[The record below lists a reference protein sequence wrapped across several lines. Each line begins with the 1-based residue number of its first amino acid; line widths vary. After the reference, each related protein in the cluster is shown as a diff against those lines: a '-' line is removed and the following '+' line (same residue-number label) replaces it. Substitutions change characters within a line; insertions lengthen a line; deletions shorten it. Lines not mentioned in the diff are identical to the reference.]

1 MSGFVTVK
9 FRTATVDFYQDS
21 IVSTFNDGKT
31 NSFALIW
38 NNTPEYRQIAS
49 DMGYGD
55 DWYRYGQE
63 HELAHHFIA
72 DNLGWAYSWALRPF
86 KGKPG
91 PWPDHIAWEEH
102 IVNKFQRFCRTR
114 AEDEFKVL
122 HLVLRADLEQ
132 KAVEFQT
139 LCEMVLDKKINTR
152 YNHETGESYEI
163 MY

>member
-102 IVNKFQRFCRTR
+102 IVNKFQRFCRTPKTNLR
-114 AEDEFKVL
+114 FFILCYVRTWNKKQLSFKHFVKWFL
-122 HLVLRADLEQ
+122 TKR
-132 KAVEFQT
+132 
-139 LCEMVLDKKINTR
+139 
-152 YNHETGESYEI
+152 
-163 MY
+163 